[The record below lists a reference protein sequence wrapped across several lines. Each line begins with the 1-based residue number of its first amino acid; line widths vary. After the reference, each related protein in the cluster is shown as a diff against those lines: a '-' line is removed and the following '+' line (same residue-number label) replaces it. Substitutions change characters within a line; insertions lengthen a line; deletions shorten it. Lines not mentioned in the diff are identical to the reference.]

1 GDPMEVVIADEH
13 KLAQLA
19 ADAIERL
26 LRTETAPVLGL
37 ATGSSP
43 LRIYDELA
51 ARHERQGL
59 SFAHAQAFM
68 LDEYVG
74 IAADHPERYRNVI
87 DTEIATRVD
96 SAEEA
101 VHGPD
106 GSAEDLAAASAGY
119 EQKIA
124 EAGGIDLQILGI
136 GTDGHIAFNEP
147 GSSLASR
154 ILVKS
159 LTYQTRVDNAR
170 FFDGDVDQVPSL
182 CLTQGLGT
190 IMEARHLV
198 LVATGGGKA
207 EAVHQDRKSTRL
219 NSSHVSSSYAVF
231 CLKKKSRHFPKNCG
245 KSLNKHEYP
254 ADISRLVFDLT
265 RSFSVI
271 IIRTPCRSSRICSGA
286 LCR

>member
-1 GDPMEVVIADEH
+1 MEVVIADEH

-96 SAEEA
+96 FARRPSTVPTVPPRTWRPPRRGTSRRSPRRA
-101 VHGPD
+101 
-106 GSAEDLAAASAGY
+106 GSTCRSWASAPM
-119 EQKIA
+119 
-124 EAGGIDLQILGI
+124 
-136 GTDGHIAFNEP
+136 GTSRSTNRGRPWPHAP
-147 GSSLASR
+147 G
-154 ILVKS
+154 
-159 LTYQTRVDNAR
+159 
-170 FFDGDVDQVPSL
+170 
-182 CLTQGLGT
+182 
-190 IMEARHLV
+190 
-198 LVATGGGKA
+198 
-207 EAVHQDRKSTRL
+207 
-219 NSSHVSSSYAVF
+219 
-231 CLKKKSRHFPKNCG
+231 
-245 KSLNKHEYP
+245 
-254 ADISRLVFDLT
+254 
-265 RSFSVI
+265 
-271 IIRTPCRSSRICSGA
+271 
-286 LCR
+286 

>member
-1 GDPMEVVIADEH
+1 MEVVIADEH

-51 ARHERQGL
+51 ARHKRQGL

-96 SAEEA
+96 F
-101 VHGPD
+101 
-106 GSAEDLAAASAGY
+106 
-119 EQKIA
+119 A

-154 ILVKS
+154 TRVKS

-207 EAVHQDRKSTRL
+207 EAVHQMIEGPVSAMWPATVL
-219 NSSHVSSSYAVF
+219 QMHPHVTVLVDDA
-231 CLKKKSRHFPKNCG
+231 
-245 KSLNKHEYP
+245 
-254 ADISRLVFDLT
+254 AASRLQLGDYYRHAFENKPDWQHL
-265 RSFSVI
+265 
-271 IIRTPCRSSRICSGA
+271 
-286 LCR
+286 

>member
-1 GDPMEVVIADEH
+1 MEVVIADEYT
-13 KLAQLA
+13 LAELA

-26 LRTETAPVLGL
+26 LRTEAAPVIGL

-43 LRIYDELA
+43 LRIYDELTT
-51 ARHERQGL
+51 RHKNEGL

-74 IAADHPERYRNVI
+74 IADDHPQRYRNVI

-96 SAEEA
+96 FAEGA

-106 GSAEDLAAASAGY
+106 GSADDLAAASADY
-119 EQKIA
+119 ERKIA

-154 ILVKS
+154 TRVKS
-159 LTYQTRVDNAR
+159 LTHQTRLDNAR
-170 FFDGDVDQVPSL
+170 FFDGDVEQVPKL

-190 IMEARHLV
+190 IMEAKHLV
-198 LVATGGGKA
+198 LVATGGNKA
-207 EAVHQDRKSTRL
+207 EAVHQMIEGPISAMWPATVL
-219 NSSHVSSSYAVF
+219 QMHQHVTVLLDEA
-231 CLKKKSRHFPKNCG
+231 
-245 KSLNKHEYP
+245 
-254 ADISRLVFDLT
+254 AASRLQLGDYYRHAYENKPEWQNL
-265 RSFSVI
+265 
-271 IIRTPCRSSRICSGA
+271 
-286 LCR
+286 